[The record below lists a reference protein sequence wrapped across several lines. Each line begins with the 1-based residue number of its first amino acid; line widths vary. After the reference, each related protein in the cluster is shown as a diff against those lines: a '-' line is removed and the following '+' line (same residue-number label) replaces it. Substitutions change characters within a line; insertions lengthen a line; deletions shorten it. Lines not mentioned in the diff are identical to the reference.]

1 MQAGDAKTMAV
12 SRVSRF
18 NAQLDKPR
26 SSWVRGTLLTLL
38 LMGILACTPEAT
50 DEVQS
55 LSGAKVT
62 LSGSDWLVVNYWAEW
77 CGPCRHE
84 IPELNELDGYM
95 GDAKPG
101 LSVRVLGVNYDGLRD
116 QKLRD
121 VSERMGIGF
130 DVLLDDPRQRWG
142 QEIPTVL
149 PSTYLIAPG
158 GDFVETLLG
167 PQTRAGILSR
177 IETLIAQRP
186 ES

>member
-1 MQAGDAKTMAV
+1 MDRDAKLDF
-12 SRVSRF
+12 SRGGLSG
-18 NAQLDKPR
+18 
-26 SSWVRGTLLTLL
+26 GTLLTLL
-38 LMGILACTPEAT
+38 LLGVLACTPEPT

-55 LSGAKVT
+55 VSGAKVT

-84 IPELNELDGYM
+84 IPELNELDGYT
-95 GDAKPG
+95 DESNVG

-116 QKLRD
+116 QKLAD

-130 DVLLDDPRQRWG
+130 DVLVDDPRKRWS
-142 QEIPTVL
+142 QDVPTVL

-158 GDFVETLLG
+158 GEFVETLLG

-177 IETLIAQRP
+177 IETLIAQRLEP
-186 ES
+186 